1 MKNLKSG
8 KQISYHQ
15 KNKLKVSVFGLGN
28 FGFAL
33 LKHLTK
39 KINKDQF
46 TLHAYD
52 KDEVVRKSL
61 KKKRQHSFLHPGILI
76 SKSVTIEDTPKN
88 LIDKTDILVLA
99 VTSNAIKKVI
109 NSIKPYINKKI
120 IIVNTAKA
128 LEAKSGERFS
138 SVISN
143 CLKNTK
149 HSFSI
154 AMLAGGTIAR
164 DLFRR
169 EPLGIDIASRNK
181 KTLKIL
187 KEIFTSDNLDVYT
200 TTDLNGVEYA
210 AAFKNVISIFA
221 GLMKGLGFSYG
232 SETHI
237 ISRTAGEVKKLV
249 VKSLGGKEKTFSNKS
264 QCWGNDMWM
273 SATGNT
279 RNREFGILLG
289 RGYSPQKALTEMTK
303 EGKTVEGIN
312 TVKAIKKIIKNKEHK
327 FPLLYSASEVILNN
341 KDPRKTILNL
351 MKSNKI

>member
-1 MKNLKSG
+1 M
-8 KQISYHQ
+8 
-15 KNKLKVSVFGLGN
+15 GN

-39 KINKDQF
+39 KINKNQF
-46 TLHAYD
+46 TLHVYD
-52 KDEVVRKSL
+52 KNEIVRKSL
-61 KKKRQHSFLHPGILI
+61 KKKKQHPFLHPSILI
-76 SKSVTIEDTPKN
+76 NKNVIIEDTPKN
-88 LIDKTDILVLA
+88 LVDKTDILILA
-99 VTSNAIKKVI
+99 VTSSAIREVVG
-109 NSIKPYINKKI
+109 SIKSYINKKM

-128 LEAKSGERFS
+128 LESESGERFS
-138 SVISN
+138 NVISN

-149 HSFSI
+149 YSFSI
-154 AMLAGGTIAR
+154 AMLAGGTIAK
-164 DLFRR
+164 DLFCR

-187 KEIFTSDNLDVYT
+187 KEIFTSDNLDVYI
-200 TTDLNGVEYA
+200 TTDLKGVEYA

-237 ISRTAGEVKKLV
+237 ISRTAGEIKRLV
-249 VKSLGGKEKTFSNKS
+249 VKSLGAKEKTFSNES

-289 RGYSPQKALTEMTK
+289 KGYSPQKAIAKMTK
-303 EGKTVEGIN
+303 ENKTVEGIN
-312 TVKAIKKIIKNKEHK
+312 TVRVIKKIIKNNQHS
-327 FPLLYSASEVILNN
+327 FPLLYSISEIILKN
-341 KDPRKTILNL
+341 KDPRKAILNL